1 MDNKTLFI
9 TGGAG
14 FIGSNFINI
23 FCKKYPN
30 TQVINFDALYYC
42 ADENNV
48 DRVIRDS
55 NNYKFI
61 HGNLQSFDL
70 LKYIF
75 ESNPITHIIHFAAQ
89 SHVQTSFTDSIQY
102 TKDNVLGTH
111 NLLEVTRLYC
121 PTLERF
127 IHCSTDEVYGESM
140 LEVDEQHKTEQS
152 VLCPTNPYAASKAA
166 AEMIINSYN
175 ESFKSKISILRANNI
190 FGPRQ
195 NPEKIIPHTI
205 CSLIENKKINLHGS
219 GQQKRCFL
227 HINDFCK
234 AVILIIKRKKH
245 GEIYNIGSDQEI
257 KIETLIKLI
266 CTMMNK
272 NFKKSV
278 KYVLDRPFNDFRYNI
293 SYDKMKKLGWTPKL
307 RLKLELVKIIDWYKD
322 NYKKFN

>member
-1 MDNKTLFI
+1 MTNKKLKI
-9 TGGAG
+9 LVTGGAG
-14 FIGSNFINI
+14 FVGSHLCEKLDKEFINCSLVI
-23 FCKKYPN
+23 IDKLTYAADKNYLKNILKKKKHKFIKIDI
-30 TQVINFDALYYC
+30 INYRKIIKYFSKVDIAINV
-42 ADENNV
+42 AAESHV
-48 DRVIRDS
+48 DRS
-55 NNYKFI
+55 FNN
-61 HGNLQSFDL
+61 SFEFTKTNTL
-70 LKYIF
+70 G
-75 ESNPITHIIHFAAQ
+75 A
-89 SHVQTSFTDSIQY
+89 HVFLECCKQKKI
-102 TKDNVLGTH
+102 KNV
-111 NLLEVTRLYC
+111 YQ
-121 PTLERF
+121 
-127 IHCSTDEVYGESM
+127 ISTDEVYGQKLFGKNNEKDK
-140 LEVDEQHKTEQS
+140 LN
-152 VLCPTNPYAASKAA
+152 PTNPYAASKAA

>member
-1 MDNKTLFI
+1 MTNKKLKI
-9 TGGAG
+9 LVTGGAG
-14 FIGSNFINI
+14 FVGSHLCEKLDKEFRNCSLVIIDKLTYAADKNYLKNILKKKKHKFIKIDIINYNKI
-23 FCKKYPN
+23 IKYFSK
-30 TQVINFDALYYC
+30 VDIAINVA
-42 ADENNV
+42 AESHV
-48 DRVIRDS
+48 DRS
-55 NNYKFI
+55 FNN
-61 HGNLQSFDL
+61 SFEFTKTNTL
-70 LKYIF
+70 G
-75 ESNPITHIIHFAAQ
+75 A
-89 SHVQTSFTDSIQY
+89 HVFLECCKQKKI
-102 TKDNVLGTH
+102 KNV
-111 NLLEVTRLYC
+111 YQ
-121 PTLERF
+121 
-127 IHCSTDEVYGESM
+127 ISTDEVYGQKLFGKNNEKDK
-140 LEVDEQHKTEQS
+140 LN
-152 VLCPTNPYAASKAA
+152 PTNPYAASKAA

-205 CSLIENKKINLHGS
+205 CSLIENKKINLHGN

-245 GEIYNIGSDQEI
+245 GEIYNVGSDQEI